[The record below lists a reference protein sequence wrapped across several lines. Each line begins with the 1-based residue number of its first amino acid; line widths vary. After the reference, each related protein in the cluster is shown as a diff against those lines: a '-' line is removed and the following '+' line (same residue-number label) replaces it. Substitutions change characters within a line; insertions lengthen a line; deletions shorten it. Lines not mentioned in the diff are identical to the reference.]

1 LKQVA
6 GIEVVGPIPY
16 ELQTPAVFSAGR
28 MTATNRPDEADR
40 LLRFLASPEAAP
52 ALRESGLEP

>member
-6 GIEVVGPIPY
+6 GVDVIGPIPL
-16 ELQTPAVFSAGR
+16 EMQSPAIFSAGR
-28 MTATNRPDEADR
+28 LTMSGRVTEADA
-40 LLRFLASPEAAP
+40 LLRFLASAEAAP